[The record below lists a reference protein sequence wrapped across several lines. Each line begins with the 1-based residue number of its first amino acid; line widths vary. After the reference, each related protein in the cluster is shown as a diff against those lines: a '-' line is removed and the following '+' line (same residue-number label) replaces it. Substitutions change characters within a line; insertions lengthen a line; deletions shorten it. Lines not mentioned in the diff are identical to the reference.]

1 MEDIKKQLSFLKPAL
16 VNVLLEN
23 STLANFEKGTKILR
37 FEQYVKVLP
46 IVISGLVKVFA
57 KFEEKELLLYY
68 IQPNQSC
75 VMSFTAGLK
84 NSTSKIFAVTE
95 EDSKILLIPFHK
107 IPQLLKEYP
116 EFNNLFYAEYDLRY
130 SDLLGTLE
138 DVLVNKLDKR
148 LIDYLTNKAKFTNT
162 KQLKLTHLEIAKE
175 LGTSREVVSRVIKKL
190 ENEGFLSQKNKVIYL
205 HA

>member
-1 MEDIKKQLSFLKPAL
+1 
-16 VNVLLEN
+16 
-23 STLANFEKGTKILR
+23 
-37 FEQYVKVLP
+37 
-46 IVISGLVKVFA
+46 
-57 KFEEKELLLYY
+57 
-68 IQPNQSC
+68 
-75 VMSFTAGLK
+75 MSFTAGLK

-107 IPQLLKEYP
+107 IPQILKEYP

>member
-95 EDSKILLIPFHK
+95 EDSKILLIPFQK

>member
-16 VNVLLEN
+16 VAVLLEN

-95 EDSKILLIPFHK
+95 EESKILLIPFQK

>member
-23 STLANFEKGTKILR
+23 STLANFDKGTKILR
-37 FEQYVKVLP
+37 FEQYVNVLP

-95 EDSKILLIPFHK
+95 EDSKILLIPFQK

-138 DVLVNKLDKR
+138 DVFINKMDKR

-205 HA
+205 HD